1 MLLDVERLYTY
12 QIKKK
17 KNNMPIMLYVC
28 VYGKYHLH
36 CKNITE

>member
-1 MLLDVERLYTY
+1 MLLDAERLYTY
-12 QIKKK
+12 HKKK
-17 KNNMPIMLYVC
+17 KNNKPIMLYVC

>member
-17 KNNMPIMLYVC
+17 KKQYAYNVICLR
-28 VYGKYHLH
+28 LW
-36 CKNITE
+36 